1 MEQKWLKW
9 ATEIQSISQAG
20 LTYSKD
26 KYDLERFNKLKDISS
41 EIISEYT
48 NIEIEKVREIINIEE
63 GYLTPKVDIRG
74 AIIKGNEILMVKES
88 IDGSWSLP
96 GGWADVNLSVSENI
110 IKEAREEAGVDIKP
124 TKIVSILDKNK
135 YNKPI
140 SVQSI
145 YKVFILCDFI
155 SGKFEKNIETEE
167 SKFFKF
173 DELPNLSTARNTKEQ
188 IKMCFDAFNKEGF
201 ETIFD

>member
-1 MEQKWLKW
+1 MGQKWLKW

-26 KYDLERFNKLKDISS
+26 KYDLERFNNLKDISS

-48 NIEIEKVREIINIEE
+48 EIEIVREIINIEE

-74 AIIKGNEILMVKES
+74 AIIKDNEILLVKES
-88 IDGSWSLP
+88 IDGFWSLP

-110 IKEAREEAGVDIKP
+110 IKESIEEAGVDIKP
-124 TKIVSILDKNK
+124 RKIVAILDKNK

-188 IKMCFDAFNKEGF
+188 IKMCFDAFNKVGF